1 MDAFMLVGWME
12 SFLLVL
18 CWRAWQWS
26 LSDSR
31 HDFVNRAQTCRS
43 ACKSRASH
51 DRRRRCWRSSCL
63 RWRVRQF
70 VELLYFLD
78 TGLPWWRL
86 CLMPFCLHSLCLG
99 QRISWCWTPREDAI
113 GSLGCHWLLGVLY
126 VSRTPQAPSSRF
138 VV

>member
-1 MDAFMLVGWME
+1 ME
-12 SFLLVL
+12 SQRLQARLCEQSTDLLKCMQESGKPRPEASVL
-18 CWRAWQWS
+18 AY
-26 LSDSR
+26 LLFEMENEKLR
-31 HDFVNRAQTCRS
+31 H
-43 ACKSRASH
+43 
-51 DRRRRCWRSSCL
+51 
-63 RWRVRQF
+63 F